1 VSYNGHRPQGHDP
14 ATAALEA
21 AGYAGRVIT
30 WSGLTVPPMTSF
42 SDLYLWLAGAEPGFC
57 KVTTGEGSRLPGDP
71 ERPST
76 RYPVGVTAG

>member
-1 VSYNGHRPQGHDP
+1 
-14 ATAALEA
+14 
-21 AGYAGRVIT
+21 
-30 WSGLTVPPMTSF
+30 MTSF